1 MSGRVR
7 ETQAQRS
14 ARMRTRLLD
23 AAVQSLV
30 DDGYSGTTTL
40 AVQKRAG
47 VPRGTLQ
54 HHFPTKADLLAGA
67 VEHLAARRL
76 DQLSR
81 EFEAIAADVD
91 RLVVALDLT
100 ARMLDGPSFLAA
112 LEIWVGARTD
122 PDLLA
127 AFLPLEGRLFELMH
141 TSIRDVFRTEF
152 PDDPRVPTIT
162 EFTIEI
168 MTGLAMRALLT
179 GDVDRNRT
187 VRERWTTAV
196 RILLGTAAPESL
208 TAPRK
213 SDDQS
218 ARAAVSSSTWA
229 QPPGSS

>member
-1 MSGRVR
+1 MAERVR
-7 ETQAQRS
+7 ETQAQRTS
-14 ARMRTRLLD
+14 RMRTRLLD

-54 HHFPTKADLLAGA
+54 HHFPTKAHLLAGA

-76 DQLSR
+76 AQLTS
-81 EFEAIAADVD
+81 EFAAIPPDAD
-91 RLVVALDLT
+91 RLEVAVELT
-100 ARMLDGPSFLAA
+100 MRMLSGPSFLAA

-122 PDLLA
+122 PELLA
-127 AFLPLEGRLFELMH
+127 AFLPLEHRLFDLMH
-141 TSIRDVFRTEF
+141 TSIREVFRAEF

-179 GDVDRNRT
+179 GDVDRNRILQW
-187 VRERWTTAV
+187 RWRNAV
-196 RILLGTAAPESL
+196 RILLGTAPPESL
-208 TAPRK
+208 TAPRE
-213 SDDQS
+213 S
-218 ARAAVSSSTWA
+218 VT
-229 QPPGSS
+229 PPRELGMTVDNFD